1 MTCSNGDVGKT
12 AEAFL
17 ARMQQAHSGG
27 IGAQRGRDLMRSAG
41 VDPDT
46 ARQALDRLVTRGLV
60 EKVPG
65 EPGAWTLTAEGL
77 PAEVERP
84 AVAPAVAPVSAD
96 RWDGTGPRWWPTT
109 VARRPRYYPEPGKVP
124 EKVLLAF
131 ESFPGGARPKDIS
144 AFMGQDVSNRI
155 SELMTYGV
163 LVKDGH
169 GLYRLATTPPA
180 PTGSG
185 PLSEAKPASEPAG
198 EAGGG
203 AGEATGGADLPPA
216 VGTQVVVPTTAAEQA
231 LIAENDR
238 LRREATACRFA
249 AETAVVERDLAMDAG
264 RALNERIK
272 ELRELAGPGLLA
284 VRLLVQARDD
294 ETLEA
299 AVVRHIAG
307 LDHEAALALD
317 EAERARAT
325 RDKHFA
331 ALGRAEAERDA
342 AHRDTVVATATRDAL
357 LVQAGQDADL
367 IDALCE
373 AVGLPREAA
382 TDEAI
387 LKAIGGVHVWAV
399 TPADGGLPFYV
410 DAAGWR
416 DALAG
421 VAAGE
426 AHIVHA
432 AEVTTLA
439 ASKMH
444 LDAIRKALAEGGE
457 PANLSDLLLAPAV
470 RALVKQVKSL
480 EKVAQRQPVAP
491 GPRLMHP
498 LGHPAVTAATVAA
511 VGKLCCD
518 ANAAAIDDLRDG
530 LAIDDDADMAEV
542 VAVVLA
548 SRKADHAA
556 IAELRA
562 ELADTR
568 RRLTL
573 AQCDASAQRAK
584 VERGLGQRLLAAIR
598 RGVGA

>member
-1 MTCSNGDVGKT
+1 
-12 AEAFL
+12 
-17 ARMQQAHSGG
+17 
-27 IGAQRGRDLMRSAG
+27 MRSAG

-65 EPGAWTLTAEGL
+65 EPGAWVLTAEGL
-77 PAEVERP
+77 PAEERP
-84 AVAPAVAPVSAD
+84 SVAPAVAPVSAD
-96 RWDGTGPRWWPTT
+96 RWNGTGPRWWPTT

-131 ESFPGGARPKDIS
+131 EAFPGGARPKDIS

-203 AGEATGGADLPPA
+203 AGEATGGADLSPA
-216 VGTQVVVPTTAAEQA
+216 VGTQVLVPTTAAETD
-231 LIAENDR
+231 LIAELAKVREAPVPVWKAVGEVVGTLGGMGPGWWGPLPVDWSERVVKFIHATTADRDR
-238 LRREATACRFA
+238 LRG
-249 AETAVVERDLAMDAG
+249 LASSAYNTLYNL
-264 RALNERIK
+264 RALLRLPSDANLDVEAPRIG
-272 ELRELAGPGLLA
+272 ADMAA

-299 AVVRHIAG
+299 AVVRHIAKSD
-307 LDHEAALALD
+307 LIASCADAAALKAESNAKKW
-317 EAERARAT
+317 EA
-325 RDKHFA
+325 
-331 ALGRAEAERDA
+331 
-342 AHRDTVVATATRDAL
+342 
-357 LVQAGQDADL
+357 
-367 IDALCE
+367 
-373 AVGLPREAA
+373 
-382 TDEAI
+382 
-387 LKAIGGVHVWAV
+387 GGWSI
-399 TPADGGLPFYV
+399 F
-410 DAAGWR
+410 
-416 DALAG
+416 
-421 VAAGE
+421 E
-426 AHIVHA
+426 QHA
-432 AEVTTLA
+432 AKA
-439 ASKMH
+439 GH

-457 PANLSDLLLAPAV
+457 AADLSDLLLAPAV

-491 GPRLMHP
+491 GPRLLHP
-498 LGHPAVTAATVAA
+498 LEHPAVTAATVAA

-518 ANAAAIDDLRDG
+518 ADHCAVDDLRD
-530 LAIDDDADMAEV
+530 AFATDDDATPAEV